1 MELTCGHC
9 KAKLTIPEDR
19 IPKDRA
25 IQLTCPKCKGKMT
38 IGGKQAAAKGPSQN
52 PASASAAA
60 QPAGMSQGGPAQ
72 GSKDRAYS
80 YEDYSSDDALVFYEE
95 GTKLALVMADYPGH
109 AEKIQKS
116 LKQLGYECIST
127 PNTRDAIGK
136 LRFHHFDLV
145 VLSDGFAGQ
154 PIENNQI
161 THFMNRLP
169 MSVRRRIFLVFL
181 SDKFKTMD
189 NMMAFARSANVVI
202 NTRDLDKL
210 HLVLKKAISENE
222 KFYKIFRDTL
232 TEVGKA

>member
-1 MELTCGHC
+1 MELTCEHC
-9 KAKLTIPEDR
+9 KAKLNIPEDR
-19 IPKDRA
+19 IPKDRTV
-25 IQLTCPKCKGKMT
+25 QLTCPKCKGKMT
-38 IGGKQAAAKGPSQN
+38 LGGKKAAAGGPLQN
-52 PASASAAA
+52 PAPTSTRG
-60 QPAGMSQGGPAQ
+60 QQEGISQGSSARS
-72 GSKDRAYS
+72 SKEGAYS
-80 YEDYSSDDALVFYEE
+80 YEDYSSDEALVFYEE

-109 AEKIQKS
+109 PERIQKS

-145 VLSDGFAGQ
+145 VLSDGFGGQ

-222 KFYKIFRDTL
+222 KFYKVFMDTL
-232 TEVGKA
+232 AEVGKA

>member
-1 MELTCGHC
+1 MELTCEHC
-9 KAKLTIPEDR
+9 KAKLNIPDER

-25 IQLTCPKCKGKMT
+25 IQLTCPKCRGKMT
-38 IGGKQAAAKGPSQN
+38 LGGKQAAAKAPPHN
-52 PASASAAA
+52 PAPASA
-60 QPAGMSQGGPAQ
+60 GGSSQ
-72 GSKDRAYS
+72 GSKDAAYT
-80 YEDYSSDDALVFYEE
+80 YEDYSSDEALVFYEE
-95 GTKLALVMADYPGH
+95 GTKLALVMADYPGY
-109 AEKIQKS
+109 AERIQKS

-145 VLSDGFAGQ
+145 VLSDGFGGQ

-169 MSVRRRIFLVFL
+169 MSVRRRVFLVFL

-222 KFYKIFRDTL
+222 KFYKIFMDTL
-232 TEVGKA
+232 TEVGKV

>member
-1 MELTCGHC
+1 MEFTCEHC
-9 KAKLTIPEDR
+9 NAKLNIPEDR
-19 IPKDRA
+19 IPKDRTV
-25 IQLTCPKCKGKMT
+25 QLTCPKCKGKMT
-38 IGGKQAAAKGPSQN
+38 VGGKKAAAGGPLQN
-52 PASASAAA
+52 PAPSSARG
-60 QPAGMSQGGPAQ
+60 QQEGISQGSSAQ
-72 GSKDRAYS
+72 NSKEGAYS
-80 YEDYSSDDALVFYEE
+80 YEDYSSDEALVFYEE

-109 AEKIQKS
+109 PERIQKS

-222 KFYKIFRDTL
+222 KFYKVFVDTL
-232 TEVGKA
+232 AEVGKA

>member
-1 MELTCGHC
+1 MELTCEHC
-9 KAKLTIPEDR
+9 KAKLNIPDDR

-38 IGGKQAAAKGPSQN
+38 LGGKQAASKGPPQT
-52 PASASAAA
+52 SAAA
-60 QPAGMSQGGPAQ
+60 SQTAQPVGISEGGSAQ

-80 YEDYSSDDALVFYEE
+80 YEDYSSDEALVFYEE

-109 AEKIQKS
+109 AERIQKS

-145 VLSDGFAGQ
+145 VLSDGFGGQ
-154 PIENNQI
+154 PIENSQI

-202 NTRDLDKL
+202 NSRDLDKL

-222 KFYKIFRDTL
+222 KFYKVFMDTMA
-232 TEVGKA
+232 EVGKA

>member
-1 MELTCGHC
+1 MELTCEHC
-9 KAKLTIPEDR
+9 KAKLNIPEDR
-19 IPKDRA
+19 IPKDRTV
-25 IQLTCPKCKGKMT
+25 QLTCPKCKGKMT
-38 IGGKQAAAKGPSQN
+38 LGGKKAAAGGPLQN
-52 PASASAAA
+52 PASASVRG
-60 QPAGMSQGGPAQ
+60 QQEGFSQGSSARS
-72 GSKDRAYS
+72 SKEGAYS
-80 YEDYSSDDALVFYEE
+80 YEDYSSDEALVFYEE

-109 AEKIQKS
+109 PERIQKS

-222 KFYKIFRDTL
+222 KFYKVFMDTL
-232 TEVGKA
+232 AEVGKA

>member
-1 MELTCGHC
+1 MELTCEHC
-9 KAKLTIPEDR
+9 KAKLNIPEDR
-19 IPKDRA
+19 IPKDRTV
-25 IQLTCPKCKGKMT
+25 QLTCPKCKGKMT
-38 IGGKQAAAKGPSQN
+38 LGGKKAAAGGPLQN
-52 PASASAAA
+52 PAPTSTGG
-60 QPAGMSQGGPAQ
+60 QQEGISQGSSARS
-72 GSKDRAYS
+72 SKEGAYS
-80 YEDYSSDDALVFYEE
+80 YEDYSSDEALVFYEE

-109 AEKIQKS
+109 PERIQKS

-222 KFYKIFRDTL
+222 KFYKVFMDTL
-232 TEVGKA
+232 AEVGKA